1 MAQHRLLTETAAE
14 QGRVFA
20 EAGKTPLY
28 FALEGRLLG
37 ILAVAD
43 VVKPDSAAAVAQLK
57 QMGIQ
62 VVMLTGDNART
73 AKAIAKQVGIDRVI
87 ADVKPDGKEAAVQA
101 LQAYGKVA
109 MVGDGIND
117 APALTRAD
125 IGIAIGAGADV
136 ALDAAEVVLMRSTLM
151 DVPAAIRLSRQV
163 LRNIREN
170 LFWAFFYN
178 CIGIPVAAGLFSGL
192 GLTLSPMLGAAAMSL
207 SSFCVVSNALRLN
220 LFDPADPKKDRRRE
234 EAVLPPVEEPEEEL
248 IIFEH
253 TEETEMKKT
262 IYIDG
267 MMCPHC
273 QAHVEKAL
281 GGRADVAAVEV
292 SLQEKKAVVTLKQDA
307 SAEDLMATVKEA
319 GYTPLRVE

>member
-1 MAQHRLLTETAAE
+1 
-14 QGRVFA
+14 
-20 EAGKTPLY
+20 
-28 FALEGRLLG
+28 
-37 ILAVAD
+37 
-43 VVKPDSAAAVAQLK
+43 
-57 QMGIQ
+57 
-62 VVMLTGDNART
+62 
-73 AKAIAKQVGIDRVI
+73 
-87 ADVKPDGKEAAVQA
+87 
-101 LQAYGKVA
+101 
-109 MVGDGIND
+109 
-117 APALTRAD
+117 
-125 IGIAIGAGADV
+125 
-136 ALDAAEVVLMRSTLM
+136 
-151 DVPAAIRLSRQV
+151 
-163 LRNIREN
+163 
-170 LFWAFFYN
+170 
-178 CIGIPVAAGLFSGL
+178 
-192 GLTLSPMLGAAAMSL
+192 MLGAAAMSL